1 MFTVLKSASL
11 LEKEPHR
18 LMAVKTGTQNPL
30 RRFWLV
36 GVPKTSVQRNGRSV
50 EPWTC
55 PLFGFRSFRA
65 CDELKKVNLRSIQF

>member
-1 MFTVLKSASL
+1 MFTVLKSAGL

-36 GVPKTSVQRNGRSV
+36 VVPKTSVQRNGRSV
-50 EPWTC
+50 ELWTC

-65 CDELKKVNLRSIQF
+65 CDEPKNLRSIQF